1 MPPETDPTEIGIRQT
16 SFTWDDEEKSGE
28 TTPRHRNF
36 TLRIDGEIIF
46 KRGRINLITGQT
58 GTGKTSLLMAL
69 LGNILCLLSCVNY
82 TDILL

>member
-16 SFTWDDEEKSGE
+16 SFTWDNEEKSGE
-28 TTPRHRNF
+28 TTPRRRNF
-36 TLRIDGEIIF
+36 TLRIDDEIIF
-46 KRGRINLITGQT
+46 KRGGINLVTGQT

-69 LGNILCLLSCVNY
+69 LSNILCLLSCVNY